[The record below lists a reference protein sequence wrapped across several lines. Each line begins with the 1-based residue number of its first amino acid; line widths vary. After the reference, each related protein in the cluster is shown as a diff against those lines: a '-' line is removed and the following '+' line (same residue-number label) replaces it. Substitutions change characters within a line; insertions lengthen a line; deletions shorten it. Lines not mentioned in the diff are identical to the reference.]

1 MDKNKLILLLR
12 TFSKEEFRQMARFV
26 RSPIYNRHELVIEL
40 FHYLRRQIEGK
51 KKHIDKHKVLEH
63 LFPDSQGDL
72 QEMHHLS
79 S

>member
-51 KKHIDKHKVLEH
+51 KSPSTSTRSSNTS
-63 LFPDSQGDL
+63 FPTPRATCRNCTT
-72 QEMHHLS
+72 
-79 S
+79 